1 MLCNSARTPVT
12 LAPSNLYMFL
22 RRTGLPAFG
31 MLAVF
36 LAAGCGA
43 KKTQTARVPAPPPE
57 IAVRRTPPPL
67 TAREERKLEKR
78 TPIFVE
84 TGVAS
89 WYGPPYHNRKAASG
103 EVFDMNALTAAHK
116 TLPLNSIV
124 RVTNL
129 NTGQHVTVRIND
141 RGPFVGDRVI
151 DLSYAAAR
159 EIGVWRAGTAQVRL
173 EVLDTPSPI
182 DKGGRWC
189 VQVGAFTDGEE
200 AEKLKDRLQR
210 KYRTAKVI
218 SFTGPT
224 GDWVRVRP
232 LDDDKSRAE
241 EVARHIF
248 VSEGAVFLVRL
259 D

>member
-1 MLCNSARTPVT
+1 M
-12 LAPSNLYMFL
+12 
-22 RRTGLPAFG
+22 GL
-31 MLAVF
+31 LVVF
-36 LAAGCGA
+36 VVAGCGA
-43 KKTQTARVPAPPPE
+43 KKTQISQVPAPPD
-57 IAVRRTPPPL
+57 ISARTSPPPPL
-67 TAREERKLEKR
+67 SAKEERRLEKR
-78 TPIFVE
+78 KPIYTE
-84 TGVAS
+84 TGIAS

-129 NTGQHVTVRIND
+129 NTGQRVTVRIND

-151 DLSYAAAR
+151 DLSLAAAK
-159 EIGVWRAGTAQVRL
+159 EIGVWRAGTARVRL

-200 AEKLKDRLQR
+200 AEKLKDHLQR
-210 KYRTAKVI
+210 KYRSAKVI

-232 LDDDKSRAE
+232 LDDDKGRAE